1 MDTMELTQEWT
12 SPFAGAAVGA
22 GPSTR
27 ETDGSASMSEG
38 YATGPAASPF
48 AEAMTDEDGRQEA
61 EAAWQSLVDELADE
75 RFDEALDGLVD
86 EAAGRYLR
94 SRSRLSGGSDAS
106 DLAAQEVEAWLA
118 ERAEVVDQALGR
130 LEGEYAERPLTVAE
144 ATALLGSTG
153 PGGAA
158 GQTEG
163 LEPAAA
169 TEQFLGGLVRKAV
182 KAASSLAKKGIS
194 VLGKVLPMGR
204 IFGLLRRLV
213 RPLLKRVLDKALGRL
228 PAPLQG
234 PARTLA
240 AKLGLSEN
248 EATDAFTMGETFD
261 HEMAQ
266 LLLAPTDGSA
276 EQLLTELEAEAS
288 APGPDPL
295 ARLDAARATLTEQ
308 LAAAEPGRPPTE
320 QLEQFIPAVM
330 AAMPLVRAGLSIIGR
345 DRVVRFLAG
354 HLATLIQPHIGP
366 EAARALAPRIADT
379 GLRLLSLEAEAPER
393 LGAEAM
399 VDTLEET
406 VRSVLELPEASL
418 ANPIRLQ
425 SATDTALAEAAARL
439 LPASALRPD
448 LETFESTD
456 GEATWVLMPRRTP
469 GCRRYRAYGRVF
481 DVTIARP
488 QARAVVL
495 NGEDTL
501 EDRLQEAGVERWPV
515 TGEVRL
521 YEAMPGTQPG
531 HLTAFEDEAGSGDS
545 AELEE
550 LTPEAATV
558 LLGRPGLGRRFP
570 MSARP
575 FGPGRRYYRLVVP
588 GRRLR
593 HRRPRLVVRLDTTA
607 ATPTIRLHLR
617 LGERSSA
624 VLAGYLTRQA
634 YPDALTAVTRLVGP
648 VVRRH
653 ITGRLLLQ
661 LRRGLGA
668 SVTPAR
674 AEALGNHLVE
684 SMLRVLAAQLQ
695 GSAPAILAAI
705 KDPAPGITLSFAA
718 TFADRA
724 AVASGEPGEPTM
736 TVRAGRHHD

>member
-1 MDTMELTQEWT
+1 MDTMELSEDWI
-12 SPFAGAAVGA
+12 SPFAGAALGA
-22 GPSTR
+22 DAAAGEAAP
-27 ETDGSASMSEG
+27 APAYEG

-48 AEAMTDEDGRQEA
+48 AEAMTDADGR
-61 EAAWQSLVDELADE
+61 EAAESEWQSLVDELADE
-75 RFDEALDGLVD
+75 SFDEALDGMVD

-94 SRSRLSGGSDAS
+94 SRSRSSGGPDAS
-106 DLAAQEVEAWLA
+106 DLAAQDVEAWLA
-118 ERAEVVDQALGR
+118 ERAGVVDQALAR
-130 LEGEYAERPLTVAE
+130 LQTEYADRPLTAAE
-144 ATALLGSTG
+144 AAALTSSSG

-158 GQTEG
+158 QAEGQD
-163 LEPAAA
+163 PAQA

-182 KAASSLAKKGIS
+182 KAASSLAKKGIA

-213 RPLLKRVLDKALGRL
+213 RPLLKRVLDRALGRL

-240 AKLGLSEN
+240 AKLGLGEDEFT
-248 EATDAFTMGETFD
+248 EAFSLGESFD
-261 HEMAQ
+261 QELAQ
-266 LLLAPTDGSA
+266 LLLAPTDGGA
-276 EQLLTELEAEAS
+276 EQFLAELEAEAS
-288 APGPDPL
+288 APAPDPL
-295 ARLDAARATLTEQ
+295 ARLDAARATMTEQ
-308 LAAAEPGRPPTE
+308 LAAADPGRPPTE

-330 AAMPLVRAGLSIIGR
+330 AAMPLVRAGLSVIGR

-366 EAARALAPRIADT
+366 QAASALAPRIADT
-379 GLRLLSLEAEAPER
+379 GLRLLSLEAEAPDR
-393 LGAEAM
+393 LGAEAL

-418 ANPIRLQ
+418 TNPIRLE

-488 QARAVVL
+488 QARAIVL
-495 NGEDTL
+495 RGEDTL
-501 EDRLQEAGVERWPV
+501 EERLQEAGVERWPV

-521 YEAMPGTQPG
+521 YEAIAGTQQG
-531 HLTAFEDEAGSGDS
+531 HLEAFEDEASSPDAG
-545 AELEE
+545 ELEE
-550 LTPEAATV
+550 LTPEAATL

-570 MSARP
+570 MTGRR
-575 FGPGRRYYRLVVP
+575 FGPGRRYFRLVVP
-588 GRRLR
+588 GRALR
-593 HRRPRLVVRLDTTA
+593 RRRPRLMVRLDTSA
-607 ATPTIRLHLR
+607 AAPAVRLHLR
-617 LGERSSA
+617 LGERSSG
-624 VLAGYLTRQA
+624 VLAAHLNRQA
-634 YPDALTAVTRLVGP
+634 YAEAVTTVSRLVGP

-653 ITGRLLLQ
+653 LAGRLLLQ

-668 SVTPAR
+668 AVTPAR
-674 AEALGNHLVE
+674 AESLGNHLIE

-705 KDPAPGITLSFAA
+705 KDPAPGVTLTFTA

-724 AVASGEPGEPTM
+724 ALVGGEPGEPTM